1 MNLLLDNAVVSIQ
14 LGLEDFASD
23 DERRVVSA
31 ARNVYA
37 GVLLLCK
44 EVLRKLSPPNSD
56 DVLIRVRKKAL
67 KEADG
72 SVQFVGDGRK
82 TIDRAE
88 IEETFQQLQ
97 LAVDLSKL
105 KRLADIRNDIEHMH
119 PSVGPALIQE
129 ALADAMP
136 IIRAIIVNELRAEPS
151 EILGAEAWT
160 ALLNEARVFKEEQA
174 ACRASFD
181 GIDWETEAL
190 ASALDEF
197 QCPHCASKLLR
208 NDNAAATKPSQLLL
222 VCSKCGMESEPEDV
236 IEAAIGE
243 SLAWETHVA
252 AKDGDDPPVENCPE
266 CGRGTFITPE
276 SRCANCGFSLDGYE
290 CAVCNSPLTVDD
302 YRYGDGGLCS
312 YHHYVMSK
320 DD

>member
-1 MNLLLDNAVVSIQ
+1 MSLLLDNAVVSIQ
-14 LGLEDFASD
+14 LGMEDFAAD

-31 ARNVYA
+31 ARNIYA

-44 EVLRKLSPPNSD
+44 EVLRSISPPNSN
-56 DVLIRVRKKAL
+56 DVLIRVRKKAV

-72 SVQFVGDGRK
+72 SVRFVGDGRK

-88 IEETFQQLQ
+88 IEETFKQLQ

-129 ALADAMP
+129 VLADAMP
-136 IIRAIIVNELRAEPS
+136 IVRAIIVNELRAEPP
-151 EILGAEAWT
+151 EVLGAETWA
-160 ALLNEARVFKEEQA
+160 ALLSEAKVFKEEQA

-181 GIDWETEAL
+181 GIDWETDAL

-208 NDNAAATKPSQLLL
+208 NDNATATKVSQLLF
-222 VCSKCGMESEPEDV
+222 VCSKCGLEAASEDV

-243 SLAWETHVA
+243 SLEWDAHVA
-252 AKDGDDPPVENCPE
+252 IHDGDDAPVENCPE
-266 CGRGTFITPE
+266 CGRDTFITRE
-276 SRCANCGFSLDGYE
+276 NCCALCGFSLDGYD
-290 CAVCNSPLTVDD
+290 CAICSNPLTLDD
-302 YRYGDGGLCS
+302 YRYGDGNLCS
-312 YHHYVMSK
+312 YHHYMMSK